1 MAIQVRALARGMLE
15 RCPRCGAK
23 GLFRSFF
30 GLRDSCPGCGFGFV
44 REEGYWLGAM
54 IVVMALTEALFA
66 LWLVGGLLLT
76 WPDVPWT
83 LLLVGGIV
91 LNIVVPIVAYPWS
104 KTTWLGLHLAFV
116 PLDAAEEAAAIT
128 AHAAAARTSGRT
140 GSDAST
146 EGPHGPE
153 GSEHPGG

>member
-1 MAIQVRALARGMLE
+1 MAIQVRALARGMRQ
-15 RCPRCGAK
+15 RCPRCGAT

-30 GLRDSCPGCGFGFV
+30 GLRESCPGCGFGFV

-91 LNIVVPIVAYPWS
+91 LNVVVPIVAYPWS

-128 AHAAAARTSGRT
+128 ARSAALRAVG
-140 GSDAST
+140 GDAGGADDPGT
-146 EGPHGPE
+146 EHV
-153 GSEHPGG
+153 GG